1 MRATILRILSVAI
14 EEVQEVASFGAYRGE
29 MERRNAPLG
38 NINNYKIIRNF
49 VNHLKT
55 RISNKKNVP
64 VQYKLTNL

>member
-14 EEVQEVASFGAYRGE
+14 EEVQEVASFGPYRGE

-55 RISNKKNVP
+55 IISNKKNVP